1 MPPASR
7 VDRLHVRCTTNRH
20 DDHRALRLRRR
31 LAATARVHLPAAL
44 APIAAAGERRVFAE
58 RLTVRLDFDPDEY
71 DDVTLAALWAA
82 HVERALAELAERD
95 GARVFETDRDFW
107 AAAGAEWAD
116 TGGLTWEFEELG
128 CGTGARLPAL
138 AVLAAFD
145 SRERVA
151 ALAVALA
158 REPARARAARAR
170 LAPRE
175 QSLVRAALAGR
186 LSWGRWGAD
195 AGGVGVAGPGA
206 GDALA
211 DERRRLRAAFDGPPP
226 QEAEGA
232 PGRGGGGG
240 GPPPRGGSAADPSA
254 WVAAWQECAASGA
267 SRVRFDGPAPA
278 QAELAESL
286 ETAGSARDRGGGAGG
301 PRPPAPA
308 PKRRRPGARAGKPES
323 PGFGAEAR
331 ELTESTAWLTRFGG
345 LVLLYPWL
353 AGHLEADL
361 PVAAAPPGLD
371 PEAGARMWALA
382 ALAGPEPAPAAVLDP
397 LVRALAGDD
406 PGRELGGWRPDPP
419 EELAALAP
427 AADDL
432 VRRFAGALPGFEGSS
447 PAYLRRE
454 FLVRDGLLEPAPTGG
469 LAVTLEPAPLDLA
482 LERLSY
488 PLLPFSLPWT
498 VAFEPA
504 IRGRGA

>member
-1 MPPASR
+1 M
-7 VDRLHVRCTTNRH
+7 RCTTNRH
-20 DDHRALRLRRR
+20 DEHRALRLRRR

-44 APIAAAGERRVFAE
+44 APVAAPGERRVFAE
-58 RLTVRLDFDPDEY
+58 RLTVRLDFDPEEY

-95 GARVFETDRDFW
+95 VARVFETERDFW
-107 AAAGAEWAD
+107 AAAGAEWAN

-145 SRERVA
+145 NRERVA

-175 QSLVRAALAGR
+175 QSLVLGALAGR
-186 LSWGRWGAD
+186 LSWGRWDAE
-195 AGGVGVAGPGA
+195 AGGEVVAGPGA
-206 GDALA
+206 GGALA
-211 DERRRLRAAFDGPPP
+211 DERRRLRAAFDGTPPR
-226 QEAEGA
+226 EAEGT
-232 PGRGGGGG
+232 PGRGMGGG
-240 GPPPRGGSAADPSA
+240 GPAALGGSAADLSA
-254 WVAAWQECAASGA
+254 WVAAWRECAASGA
-267 SRVRFDGPAPA
+267 SQVRFDRPAPTE
-278 QAELAESL
+278 AEPAESP
-286 ETAGSARDRGGGAGG
+286 ETAESARGRGGGAGG
-301 PRPPAPA
+301 PRSPAPA
-308 PKRRRPGARAGKPES
+308 PKRRGPGARAGKRET
-323 PGFGAEAR
+323 PGFGAEAP
-331 ELTESTAWLTRFGG
+331 ELTQRTAWLTRFGG
-345 LVLLYPWL
+345 LVFLYPWL

-371 PEAGARMWALA
+371 PEAGARLWALA
-382 ALAGPEPAPAAVLDP
+382 ALADPEPAPAAVLDP

-406 PGRELGGWRPDPP
+406 PGRELGGWRPEPP
-419 EELAALAP
+419 EELAALAA
-427 AADDL
+427 AADAL
-432 VRRFAGALPGFEGSS
+432 LRRFAAALPGFEGSS
-447 PAYLRRE
+447 PGYLRRE
-454 FLVRDGLLEPAPTGG
+454 FLVRDGLLERATTEG
-469 LAVTLEPAPLDLA
+469 LAVRLEPAPLDLA

-504 IRGRGA
+504 IRGRRA